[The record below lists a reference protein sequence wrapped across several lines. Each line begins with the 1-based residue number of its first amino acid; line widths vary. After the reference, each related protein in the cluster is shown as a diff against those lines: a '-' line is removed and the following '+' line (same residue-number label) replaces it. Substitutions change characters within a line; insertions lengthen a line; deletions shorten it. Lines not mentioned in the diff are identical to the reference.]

1 MIIILILIITIL
13 TLLPHTMLT
22 GMLAHCGYEND
33 MKLTASEGISKQLL
47 CAMRVH
53 LMNETEVYIFCPAN
67 VLVWEENCHNVAF
80 ANYTAISPTNEQA
93 VIHALRGTLYS
104 MLNAYPTTIQEDR
117 LKLGQV
123 EEGRR
128 VMGPVML
135 SAVKLR
141 FR

>member
-1 MIIILILIITIL
+1 MYVYVCIYIPLYDVTLYNIILLSVSQYDYYTYYDYYYTTPYTYY
-13 TLLPHTMLT
+13 TLFT

-104 MLNAYPTTIQEDR
+104 IR
-117 LKLGQV
+117 L
-123 EEGRR
+123 
-128 VMGPVML
+128 
-135 SAVKLR
+135 
-141 FR
+141 